1 MIDGGRIPSPEQVV
15 DRLPDQLRSGA
26 TLPGGTLVERGN
38 LGIVELHERR
48 LPGHHNIVAYA
59 ISVSE
64 AREPGGTGRC
74 QNGMRAKAALLT
86 IASAA
91 LAAGCGQAA
100 GGSSGG
106 GSTTHTGTVPRTS
119 PAGTIT
125 GVYRRGPGNTIGL
138 HGVAGVR
145 IGLYLRPIIHGPIM
159 ADPPLPVSVVM
170 TTRGGLFAF
179 AGLGSRRYFV
189 SPIDGGAYAP
199 GRWARPGGSAVVI
212 VGCTDCAMP
221 MAATSPAGG

>member
-1 MIDGGRIPSPEQVV
+1 M
-15 DRLPDQLRSGA
+15 GA
-26 TLPGGTLVERGN
+26 NT
-38 LGIVELHERR
+38 I
-48 LPGHHNIVAYA
+48 
-59 ISVSE
+59 
-64 AREPGGTGRC
+64 
-74 QNGMRAKAALLT
+74 LLT
-86 IASAA
+86 TAVVA

-106 GSTTHTGTVPRTS
+106 LSTPHTGPPPRTS

-125 GVYRRGPGNTIGL
+125 GVYRRGAGNTRGV

-159 ADPPLPVSVVM
+159 ADPPLPVSVVR
-170 TTRGGLFAF
+170 TSRGGVFAF
-179 AGLGSRRYFV
+179 TGLRPRRYFV

-212 VGCTDCAMP
+212 VGCTDCP
-221 MAATSPAGG
+221 VPLAAVGSAAG